1 MNMSPHSSSL
11 TAPPQAAIPASPL
24 LQAKLA
30 ELRARHMAVEAGKG
44 IAWSVLICFELLA
57 IQMLADWWFDF
68 SRGTRAVLFLIQFSI
83 LNGILF
89 RYLVLPRLRPPDDD
103 ELALRVERAH
113 PELASRLISSIQ
125 LSRPGALSPGAATAF
140 ALSTIEQTEAATRP
154 MDFCSLVDLRLLKR
168 LSVAAGMVLILAT
181 AALYASRAS
190 SVDLLKRAFLADV
203 AVPRKTRFTLVTG
216 NLTLG
221 RGDTLRLEAS
231 VEGMRPSAGTVVVG
245 GPGKRDVSYEMQP
258 ASPDRGRYAR
268 RFENVQEDLTYH
280 IQVNDAIS
288 PVYQVRVVPR
298 PTANPPE
305 CEQLPP
311 AYTGLK
317 PMKRSPGDLT
327 LLAGSHL
334 RLKAQ
339 ASQDLKSAT
348 LRLVGIDERRP
359 LALDPARPREIVG
372 DLFIPAKGLTGFS
385 FELEDTAGMK
395 SAEGTVY
402 RVDIV
407 PDKAPQA
414 KITSPERKEEL
425 LTRLATLVIGFD
437 VIDDFAVRKVQLK
450 YRVSSLDGG
459 AEKSVELNL
468 AAPSNRVRHRH
479 EWKMT
484 SFQPPLSEGSLI
496 EYWIEAEDNNDVTGP
511 GIGRSEHQIARI
523 VNENDKRADLL
534 NRAGDSMGVL
544 GDVVA
549 DQEKLNRNLGTL
561 ILEKTGA
568 KQ

>member
-1 MNMSPHSSSL
+1 MSTPQTPPYHA
-11 TAPPQAAIPASPL
+11 TTPQAPVPASPL
-24 LQAKLA
+24 LLAKLA
-30 ELRARHMAVEAGKG
+30 ELRARHLSVEAGKG
-44 IAWSVLICFELLA
+44 IAWCILICVELLA
-57 IQMLADWWFDF
+57 IQMVADWWFDF
-68 SRGTRAVLFLIQFSI
+68 SRGTRAVLFLIQFAVF
-83 LNGILF
+83 NGILF
-89 RYLVLPRLRPPDDD
+89 RFLVLPRLRPPDDD
-103 ELALRVERAH
+103 DLALRVERAH

-125 LSRPGALSPGAATAF
+125 LARPGALSSGAATAF
-140 ALSTIEQTEAATRP
+140 ALSTIEQTEAITRP
-154 MDFCSLVDLRLLKR
+154 MDFRSLVDLRLLKR
-168 LSVAAGMVLILAT
+168 LAMAGGLVLVLGLS
-181 AALYASRAS
+181 ALYASRSAGL
-190 SVDLLKRAFLADV
+190 DLLKRAFLADV

-216 NLTLG
+216 DLTLG
-221 RGDTLRLEAS
+221 RGDTLRLEAT
-231 VEGMRPSAGTVVVG
+231 VEGLRPARGTVVVG
-245 GPGKRDVSYEMQP
+245 GEGKRDTAFEMQP
-258 ASPDRGRYAR
+258 ASADRSRYAR
-268 RFENVQEDLTYH
+268 SFENVQEDLSYH
-280 IQVNDAIS
+280 FQVNDAIS
-288 PVYQVRVVPR
+288 PVYRIRVVPR
-298 PTANPPE
+298 PAANPPE

-327 LLAGSHL
+327 LLAGSRL

-348 LRLVGIDERRP
+348 LRLLGTDERRP
-359 LALDPARPREIVG
+359 LTLDPARPREIQSE
-372 DLFIPAKGLTGFS
+372 LFIPAKGLTGFA
-385 FELEDTAGMK
+385 FELVDAAGMK

-407 PDKAPQA
+407 PDKPPQP
-414 KITSPERKEEL
+414 KITLPERKEEL
-425 LTRLATLVIGFD
+425 LTRLATLVIGFE
-437 VIDDFAVRKVQLK
+437 VADDFAVRKVQLK

-459 AEKSVELNL
+459 AEKSLELNL
-468 AAPSNRVRHRH
+468 AAQSNRVRHRH

-523 VNENDKRADLL
+523 VSENDKRADLL

-544 GDVVA
+544 GDVAA

-568 KQ
+568 K